1 MNDPFNL
8 SRFIEAQRPILS
20 RFMDELQAGHKTSH
34 WMWYVF
40 PQLKGLGSSE
50 TAMQFGINDL
60 HEARAYLEHPVL
72 GSRLVECV
80 QALLKHR
87 ELSALQ
93 ILGSPDDLKLRSC
106 LTLFNEAHPESALFQ
121 QALDQFYSGK
131 SDERTLQLLRE
142 RMS

>member
-1 MNDPFNL
+1 MSDPYNL
-8 SRFIEAQRPILS
+8 SRFVEAQRPTIS
-20 RFMDELQAGHKTSH
+20 RAMDELHAGRKTSH

-50 TAMQFGINDL
+50 TAMHFGISDL
-60 HEARAYLEHPVL
+60 DEARAYLAHPSL

-87 ELSALQ
+87 HLSALQ

-106 LTLFNEAHPESALFQ
+106 LTLFNEAQPESALYQ
-121 QALDQFYSGK
+121 QALDRFYGGK
-131 SDERTLQLLRE
+131 PDERTLQLLCE
-142 RMS
+142 RR